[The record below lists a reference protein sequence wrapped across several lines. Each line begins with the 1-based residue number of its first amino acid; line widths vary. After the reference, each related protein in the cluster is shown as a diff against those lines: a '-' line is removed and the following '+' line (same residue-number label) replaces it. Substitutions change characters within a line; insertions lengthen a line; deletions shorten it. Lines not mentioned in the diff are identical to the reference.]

1 MEKPNISPNFTIDDI
16 HKIREWSYE
25 RRKDMT
31 LEEFNADIEKGVNRF
46 QLAVEESRRRKEYLA
61 KNLHKYKN
69 KKYLFLD

>member
-31 LEEFNADIEKGVNRF
+31 LEEYNADIEKGVSRF

-61 KNLHKYKN
+61 KKSA
-69 KKYLFLD
+69 